1 VPDAVLNVA
10 IFLYTLE
17 EVCVFNVASS
27 FGERPAGMIRERV
40 RIPGDLLNTGA
51 YYLNFMLVKDSSRPM
66 FRQNNVVSFEVEEG
80 ERIGNW
86 FGRVPGA
93 VRPKLDWTTEIVST
107 DAAAVAP

>member
-1 VPDAVLNVA
+1 VA

-17 EVCVFNVASS
+17 EVCVFNVASM
-27 FGERPAGMIRERV
+27 FGPKPVGMIRETI
-40 RIPGDLLNTGA
+40 RIPGDFLNTGA
-51 YYLNFMLVKDSSRPM
+51 YYLNVMLVKDASRPM
-66 FRQNNVVSFEVEEG
+66 FRENNAVSFEVDEG

-93 VRPKLDWTTEIVST
+93 VRPKFDWTTEVVST